1 MDKTPPKNNPSTKQ
15 GVFVDGPER
24 APRLCGIDKGFKV
37 FGGVGGEKDA
47 GETEDTQNQYFPPP
61 IKPLIKELRGISLSE
76 TGTK

>member
-1 MDKTPPKNNPSTKQ
+1 MKTGLFMDKTPRGDNPSTKTGLFVDETSPKNNPSTKQ

-47 GETEDTQNQYFPPP
+47 GKTEDTQNQ
-61 IKPLIKELRGISLSE
+61 
-76 TGTK
+76 